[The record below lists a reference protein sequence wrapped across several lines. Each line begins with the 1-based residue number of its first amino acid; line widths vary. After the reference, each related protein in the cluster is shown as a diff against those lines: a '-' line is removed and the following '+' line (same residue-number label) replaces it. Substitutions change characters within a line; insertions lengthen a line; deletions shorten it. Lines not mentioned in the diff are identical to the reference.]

1 MAQSLADL
9 TSAGVQRTL
18 RFFPESSQAEREE
31 LRATA
36 RRLLDTHGE
45 KVLTPL
51 RPVERVLWYL
61 ASEGRAEDLVEV
73 VRGQRRDP
81 GVFVVAGRR
90 RRPRLVLPGLRSL
103 ALPERIT
110 ALERPDL
117 KMTAQLTS
125 VEWRGDDLVWAGYAF
140 VANLPRPS
148 GCMIGRFAML
158 EHVDTG
164 ERIKLRLRRTRSEE
178 ATAAS
183 GQALHCYD
191 RTGFEVVVPARRL
204 RELAGHGAGQWFL
217 SVGIPGPG
225 GTYETRVRQREVG
238 TAGHNQVRHLADG
251 SRLVV
256 GFTKDAVSIT
266 VQQPPVEVESC
277 TVVDRELVLVAR
289 VRSGHK
295 APTTVSVV
303 EGETRLDSPLTALS
317 APSGSADDAFRRYR
331 AVLSLDRLTADDPP
345 GIKTRQ
351 FKVTFRG
358 AEGRGQAAHLAEG
371 FTTGRHR
378 FAAGRELAV
387 HRDGPGRLV
396 LATRAVR
403 AVVDAM
409 TVTDGGELV
418 LTGTYPREEAAGKK
432 VVLRHGTRFEEKELP
447 VELADGRFTVRID
460 PEAAPQ
466 TDGPALPLC
475 PGRWYLFF
483 RDADAWD
490 KSEDVPV
497 TLRPEQV
504 GELPLRFSGPQRG
517 SGQGRAGGQ
526 PRAFTVDRRNFDR
539 IFIEPERLLGPDEHG
554 TYRQRILREEHFHKQ
569 RKLPLRDAVLY
580 LSFGG
585 KQFSDSPRSVH
596 EELVRRG
603 VAVEHIWT
611 QDEGLPE
618 MPPQARVVGW
628 GSREWYEA
636 LARCRY
642 VVVNTPVGDWFVTRP
657 GQRVVQ
663 TWHGTPLKKVG
674 KDLLGSPQAS
684 PAYIAG
690 LPHSYRQFDFVVSPN
705 AHTTEI
711 MRRAYSIEGEM
722 LESGYPRNDVFHAP
736 DREERAARVR
746 ERLGLPEGKKVVL
759 YAPTWREDQRHASK
773 LYKLDLRIDL
783 AAAQA
788 ELGGD
793 HVLLFR
799 KHSSVHGNVPGAGQG
814 FVWDVTR
821 YPDIADL
828 YLVADVLITDYSSAL
843 FDFAHSD
850 KPMLFFTYDLEH
862 YRDTLRGLYFDFTTR
877 APGPLLETSEEL
889 VKALR
894 GLDAVEAEYQEKYTQ
909 FKKDFCEPRDGRA
922 TARVVDRMLAD
933 GPHAE
938 ASTGG

>member
-9 TSAGVQRTL
+9 ASARVRRIL

-36 RRLLDTHGE
+36 RGLLDIHGE
-45 KVLTPL
+45 KVLTGL
-51 RPVERVLWYL
+51 RPAERVMWYL
-61 ASEGRAEDLVEV
+61 AAEGRAEDLAEV
-73 VRGQRRDP
+73 VRNQRRDP
-81 GVFVVAGRR
+81 GGFLVAGV
-90 RRPRLVLPGLRSL
+90 RRPRLVLSGLRGL
-103 ALPERIT
+103 ALPGRIT
-110 ALERPDL
+110 ALGRRDL
-117 KMTAQLTS
+117 PVTAQLTS
-125 VEWRGDDLVWAGYAF
+125 VEWRGDDLVWGGYAF

-148 GCMIGRFAML
+148 GRVIGRFAVL
-158 EHVDTG
+158 EHGETG
-164 ERIKLRLRRTRSEE
+164 RRIKLRLRRTRSEQ
-178 ATAAS
+178 ATVAS

-191 RTGFEVVVPARRL
+191 QTGFEVVVSARRL
-204 RELAGHGAGQWFL
+204 RELAGRGAGQWFL
-217 SVGIPGPG
+217 YVGVRGPG
-225 GTYETRVRQREVG
+225 GIYGARVRQRDAG

-256 GFTKDAVSIT
+256 GFTKDGVGIT
-266 VQQPPVEVESC
+266 VEQPPVEVESC
-277 TVVDRELVLVAR
+277 TVVDGELHLVAR
-289 VRSGHK
+289 ARSG
-295 APTTVSVV
+295 ADVPTAVRIA
-303 EGETRLDSPLTALS
+303 EGDTRLDSPLTPL
-317 APSGSADDAFRRYR
+317 PESGSADAFRRYL
-331 AVLSLDRLTADDPP
+331 AVFGLDRLTADDLP
-345 GIKTRQ
+345 GIKTRSL
-351 FKVTFRG
+351 KVTFRDAG
-358 AEGRGQAAHLAEG
+358 GKGQEARLAEG

-378 FAAGRELAV
+378 HAPGRELAI
-387 HRDGPGRLV
+387 HSNGPGRLA

-403 AVVDAM
+403 PVVDTM
-409 TVTDGGELV
+409 TATGTGELV
-418 LTGTYPREEAAGKK
+418 LGGTYPREEAAGKK

-447 VELADGRFTVRID
+447 VEFADGRFTVRIQ

-466 TDGPALPLC
+466 VDGPELPLC

-483 RDADAWD
+483 RDAEAWD
-490 KSEDVPV
+490 KSGDVPV

-504 GELPLRFSGPQRG
+504 GELPMPFSGPQ
-517 SGQGRAGGQ
+517 
-526 PRAFTVDRRNFDR
+526 RAFTVDRRNFDR
-539 IFIEPERLLGPDEHG
+539 IFIEPQRRHGPDEHG
-554 TYRQRILREEHFHKQ
+554 AYRQRILREAYFHEQ
-569 RKLPLRDAVLY
+569 RELPLRNAVLY
-580 LSFGG
+580 QSFEG
-585 KQFSDSPRSVH
+585 KQFSDSPRSVY

-603 VAVEHIWT
+603 VEVEHIWT
-611 QDEGLPE
+611 QDAGLPE
-618 MPPQARVVGW
+618 MPPEARVVAW

-636 LARCRY
+636 LARSRY
-642 VVVNTPVGDWFVTRP
+642 VVVNTAIGDWFVTRP

-674 KDLLGSPQAS
+674 KDLLSSPQAN

-736 DREERAARVR
+736 DREARAARVR

-788 ELGGD
+788 ELGDD

-799 KHSSVHGNVPGAGQG
+799 KHSSVHGNVPGAGRG

-894 GLDAVEAEYQEKYTQ
+894 DIGAVETDYREKYAQ
-909 FKKDFCEPRDGRA
+909 FKKDFCEPGDGLA

-933 GPHAE
+933 GPHSA
-938 ASTGG
+938 APTDG

>member
-9 TSAGVQRTL
+9 ASARAQRIL
-18 RFFPESSQAEREE
+18 RFFPESPQAEREE

-36 RRLLDTHGE
+36 RELLDTHGNG
-45 KVLTPL
+45 VLTGL
-51 RPVERVLWYL
+51 RPAERVMWYL

-81 GVFVVAGRR
+81 GAFLVAGT
-90 RRPRLVLPGLRSL
+90 RRPRLALPGLRDL
-103 ALPERIT
+103 ALPERMA
-110 ALERPDL
+110 ALEPRDL

-125 VEWRGDDLVWAGYAF
+125 VEWRGDDLVWEGYAF

-148 GCMIGRFAML
+148 GRMFGRFAVL
-158 EHVDTG
+158 EHGETG
-164 ERIKLRLRRTRSEE
+164 RRIKLRLRRTRSEQ
-178 ATAAS
+178 ATVAS

-191 RTGFEVVVPARRL
+191 RTGFEVVVSARRL
-204 RELAGHGAGQWFL
+204 RELAGQGPGQWFL
-217 SVGIPGPG
+217 HIGIPGPG
-225 GTYETRVRQREVG
+225 GKYEARVRQRDVG

-256 GFTKDAVSIT
+256 GFAKDAVSIT

-277 TVVDRELVLVAR
+277 TVADGELLLVAR
-289 VRSGHK
+289 VRSGAK
-295 APTTVSVV
+295 APTAVSVV
-303 EGETRLDSPLTALS
+303 EGDTRLDSPLTPQPGA
-317 APSGSADDAFRRYR
+317 AGAFRRYR
-331 AVLSLDRLTADDPP
+331 AVLPLARLTADDPS

-358 AEGRGQAAHLAEG
+358 ADGRGQAALLAEG

-378 FAAGRELAV
+378 FASGRELAV

-403 AVVDAM
+403 PVVDAM
-409 TVTDGGELV
+409 TVTGAGELV
-418 LTGTYPREEAAGKK
+418 LTGAYPREEAAGKK
-432 VVLRHGTRFEEKELP
+432 VILRHGTRFEEKEVP
-447 VELADGRFTVRID
+447 VEIADGRFTVRIE

-466 TDGPALPLC
+466 VDGPELPLC

-490 KSEDVPV
+490 KSRDIPV

-504 GELPLRFSGPQRG
+504 GELPLRFSGPQR
-517 SGQGRAGGQ
+517 AGGPQ
-526 PRAFTVDRRNFDR
+526 SASGPQRAFTVDRRNFDR

-554 TYRQRILREEHFHKQ
+554 AYRQRILRETYFHEQ

-585 KQFSDSPRSVH
+585 KQFSDSPRSVY

-603 VAVEHIWT
+603 VEVEHIWT

-618 MPPQARVVGW
+618 MPPEARVVGW

-636 LARCRY
+636 LARSRY

-674 KDLLGSPQAS
+674 KDLLGTPQSS

-722 LESGYPRNDVFHAP
+722 LESGYPRNDVFHAA

-788 ELGGD
+788 ELGQD

-799 KHSSVHGNVPGAGQG
+799 KHSSVHGNVPGAGRG

-877 APGPLLETSEEL
+877 APGPLLETSEGL

-894 GLDAVEAEYQEKYTQ
+894 DVDAVETAYKEKYAQ
-909 FKKDFCEPRDGRA
+909 FKKDFCEPRDGLA

-933 GPHAE
+933 GPHAT
-938 ASTGG
+938 ASTEG

>member
-9 TSAGVQRTL
+9 ASAGARRTL
-18 RFFPESSQAEREE
+18 RFFPESSEAEREE

-73 VRGQRRDP
+73 VRNQRRDP
-81 GVFVVAGRR
+81 GAFLVKGG

-110 ALERPDL
+110 ALERTDL

-125 VEWRGDDLVWAGYAF
+125 VEWRGDDLVWSGYAF

-148 GCMIGRFAML
+148 GRLIGRSAVL
-158 EHVDTG
+158 EHGETG
-164 ERIKLRLRRTRSEE
+164 RRVKLRLRRTRNEE
-178 ATAAS
+178 ATVAS
-183 GQALHCYD
+183 GQALHRYD
-191 RTGFEVVVPARRL
+191 RAGFEVVVPARRL
-204 RELAGHGAGQWFL
+204 RELAGQGAGQWSL
-217 SVGIPGPG
+217 HIGIPGPG
-225 GTYETRVRQREVG
+225 GTYEARVRQREVG

-256 GFTKDAVSIT
+256 GFAKEGVSIT
-266 VQQPPVEVESC
+266 VQQPPAEVESC
-277 TVVDRELVLVAR
+277 AVVDGELVLVAR
-289 VRSGHK
+289 VRSDAA
-295 APTTVSVV
+295 APTAVSVV
-303 EGETRLDSPLTALS
+303 EGDTRLEGRLTAL
-317 APSGSADDAFRRYR
+317 PGSAGAFRRYR
-331 AVLSLDRLTADDPP
+331 AALSLDRLTADDLP

-351 FKVTFRG
+351 FKVALKG
-358 AEGRGQAAHLAEG
+358 ADGRGRPAHLAEG

-378 FAAGRELAV
+378 FAPGRELAV

-409 TVTDGGELV
+409 TVTDAGELV
-418 LTGTYPREEAAGKK
+418 LTGAYPSEEAAGKK
-432 VVLRHGTRFEEKELP
+432 VILRHGTRFEEKEVP
-447 VELADGRFTVRID
+447 VELADGRFTVRVD

-466 TDGPALPLC
+466 VDGPALPLC

-490 KSEDVPV
+490 KSGDIPV

-504 GELPLRFSGPQRG
+504 GELPLRFRGPRRGSGPQPPD
-517 SGQGRAGGQ
+517 GQ

-539 IFIEPERLLGPDEHG
+539 IFIEPERLLAPDEHG
-554 TYRQRILREEHFHKQ
+554 TYQQRILREEYFQEQ
-569 RKLPLRDAVLY
+569 RKLPLRDAVVY

-585 KQFSDSPRSVH
+585 KQFSDSPRFVYD
-596 EELVRRG
+596 ELVRRG

-618 MPPQARVVGW
+618 MPPEARVVGW
-628 GSREWYEA
+628 GSRAWYEA

-722 LESGYPRNDVFHAP
+722 LESGYPRNDIFHAA
-736 DREERAARVR
+736 DRDVRAARVR
-746 ERLGLPEGKKVVL
+746 EQLGLPEGKKVVL

-773 LYKLDLRIDL
+773 LYKLDLQIDL

-788 ELGGD
+788 ELGHD

-894 GLDAVEAEYQEKYTQ
+894 GLDAVEVEYRDKYAR
-909 FKKDFCEPRDGRA
+909 FKKDFCEPRDGLA
-922 TARVVDRMLAD
+922 TARVVDRMLAG
-933 GPHAE
+933 GPHAA

>member
-9 TSAGVQRTL
+9 ASAGARRTL

-36 RRLLDTHGE
+36 RELLDTHGE
-45 KVLTPL
+45 KVLTGL
-51 RPVERVLWYL
+51 RPAERVMWYL

-81 GVFVVAGRR
+81 GAFLVTGA

-103 ALPERIT
+103 ALPDRIT
-110 ALERPDL
+110 ALERRDL

-125 VEWRGDDLVWAGYAF
+125 VEWRGDDLVWGGYAF

-148 GCMIGRFAML
+148 GRVGRFAVL
-158 EHVDTG
+158 KNGKTG
-164 ERIKLRLRRTRSEE
+164 RLIKLRLRRTKNEQ
-178 ATAAS
+178 ATVAS
-183 GQALHCYD
+183 KQALHCYD
-191 RTGFEVVVPARRL
+191 RTGFEVVVSARRL
-204 RELAGHGAGQWFL
+204 RELAGRGAGQWFL
-217 SVGIPGPG
+217 HIGIPGPG
-225 GTYETRVRQREVG
+225 GIHTARVRQSDAG

-256 GFTKDAVSIT
+256 GFTKNAVSIT

-277 TVVDRELVLVAR
+277 TVADGELVLVAR
-289 VRSGHK
+289 ARSG
-295 APTTVSVV
+295 AEVPTAVSVV
-303 EGETRLDSPLTALS
+303 EGDTEFESPLTPLS
-317 APSGSADDAFRRYR
+317 SSSGSSGSSGSSASPDAFRRYR
-331 AVLSLDRLTADDPP
+331 AVFSLDRLTANDPS
-345 GIKTRQ
+345 GIKSRP
-351 FKVTFRG
+351 FKVALKG
-358 AEGRGQAAHLAEG
+358 ADGQNREALLAED
-371 FTTGRHR
+371 FTTGRYALAR
-378 FAAGRELAV
+378 GRELSV
-387 HRDGPGRLV
+387 HRDERGRLM
-396 LATRAVR
+396 LATRPVR
-403 AVVDAM
+403 PLVDAM
-409 TVTDGGELV
+409 TVTAAGELV
-418 LTGTYPREEAAGKK
+418 VEGTYPGQEVTGKK
-432 VVLRHGTRFEEKELP
+432 VVLRHGVRLEEKELP

-466 TDGPALPLC
+466 VSGPELPLC

-483 RDADAWD
+483 RDVDAWD
-490 KSEDVPV
+490 KSRDVPV

-504 GELPLRFSGPQRG
+504 GELPLRFSGPQRV
-517 SGQGRAGGQ
+517 GGQ
-526 PRAFTVDRRNFDR
+526 PRAFTVDRREFDR
-539 IFIEPERLLGPDEHG
+539 VFIEPERMLGPDEHG
-554 TYRQRILREEHFHKQ
+554 AYRQRILREEYFQQQ
-569 RKLPLRDAVLY
+569 RELPLRDAVLY
-580 LSFGG
+580 LSLGG
-585 KQFSDSPRSVH
+585 KQFSDSPRSVY

-603 VAVEHIWT
+603 VEVEHIWI
-611 QDEGLPE
+611 QDAGLPE
-618 MPPQARVVGW
+618 MPPEAGVVGW
-628 GSREWYEA
+628 GSRAFYEA
-636 LARCRY
+636 LARSRY
-642 VVVNTPVGDWFVTRP
+642 VVVNTAIGDWFVTRP
-657 GQRVVQ
+657 GQKVVQ
-663 TWHGTPLKKVG
+663 TWHGTPLKKIG
-674 KDLLGSPQAS
+674 ADLLGSPKS
-684 PAYIAG
+684 NPAYIAG

-705 AHTTEI
+705 AYTTEI
-711 MRRAYSIEGEM
+711 MSRAYCIEGDM
-722 LESGYPRNDVFHAP
+722 FESGYPRNDVFYAP

-799 KHSSVHGNVPGAGQG
+799 KHPKVHGSVPGAGRG

-877 APGPLLETSEEL
+877 APGPLLETSEQL
-889 VKALR
+889 VRAVR
-894 GLDAVEAEYQEKYTQ
+894 DVDAVEAEYKEKYAQ
-909 FKKDFCEPRDGRA
+909 FKKDFCEPGDGLA
-922 TARVVDRMLAD
+922 TARVVDRMLAG
-933 GPHAE
+933 GPHA
-938 ASTGG
+938 ADSTDG

>member
-9 TSAGVQRTL
+9 TSAGARRTL

-36 RRLLDTHGE
+36 RELLDTHGE
-45 KVLTPL
+45 KVLTGL
-51 RPVERVLWYL
+51 RPVERVMWYL

-81 GVFVVAGRR
+81 GGFLVAGA
-90 RRPRLVLPGLRSL
+90 RRPRLVLPALRGL

-110 ALERPDL
+110 ALERRDL
-117 KMTAQLTS
+117 PMTAQLTS
-125 VEWRGDDLVWAGYAF
+125 VEWRGDDLVWSGYAF

-148 GCMIGRFAML
+148 GRIGRFAVL
-158 EHVDTG
+158 KHGKTG
-164 ERIKLRLRRTRSEE
+164 RLIKLRLRRTRNEQ
-178 ATAAS
+178 ATVAS

-191 RTGFEVVVPARRL
+191 RTGFEVVVSARRL
-204 RELAGHGAGQWFL
+204 RELAGRGAGQWFL
-217 SVGIPGPG
+217 HIGIPGPG
-225 GTYETRVRQREVG
+225 GIHTSRVRQRDAG

-256 GFTKDAVSIT
+256 GFAKDAVSIT

-277 TVVDRELVLVAR
+277 TVVDGELLLVAR
-289 VRSGHK
+289 ARSGAE
-295 APTTVSVV
+295 APTAVSVV
-303 EGETRLDSPLTALS
+303 AGDTGLESPLTPLS
-317 APSGSADDAFRRYR
+317 DPSGSPDAFRRYR
-331 AVLSLDRLTADDPP
+331 AVFPLERLAANDPS
-345 GIKTRQ
+345 GIKSRP
-351 FKVTFRG
+351 FKVALKG
-358 AEGRGQAAHLAEG
+358 ADGKDREALLAED
-371 FTTGRHR
+371 FTTGRHGL
-378 FAAGRELAV
+378 APGRELAV
-387 HRDGPGRLV
+387 HRDERGRLV
-396 LATRAVR
+396 LATRPVR
-403 AVVDAM
+403 PIVDAM
-409 TVTDGGELV
+409 TVTAAGELV
-418 LTGTYPREEAAGKK
+418 IEGTYPGEETAKKK
-432 VVLRHGTRFEEKELP
+432 VILRHGVRLEEKELP
-447 VELADGRFTVRID
+447 VELADGRFRVRVE

-466 TDGPALPLC
+466 VDGPALPLC

-490 KSEDVPV
+490 KSRDVPV

-504 GELPLRFSGPQRG
+504 GELPLGFSGPQ
-517 SGQGRAGGQ
+517 SDGGQ
-526 PRAFTVDRRNFDR
+526 RRSFAVDRREFDR

-554 TYRQRILREEHFHKQ
+554 AYRQRILREEYFQEQ
-569 RKLPLRDAVLY
+569 RKLPLRDSVLY
-580 LSFGG
+580 LSLGG
-585 KQFSDSPRSVH
+585 KQFSDSPRFVY

-603 VAVEHIWT
+603 VEVEHIWT
-611 QDEGLPE
+611 QDAGLPE
-618 MPPQARVVGW
+618 MPVEARVAAW

-636 LARCRY
+636 LARSRY
-642 VVVNTPVGDWFVTRP
+642 VVVNTVIGDWFVTRP
-657 GQRVVQ
+657 GQRAVQ
-663 TWHGTPLKKVG
+663 TWHGTPLKKIG
-674 KDLLGSPQAS
+674 ADLLGSPKSS
-684 PAYIAG
+684 PAYIAS

-705 AHTTEI
+705 AYTTEI
-711 MRRAYSIEGEM
+711 MSRAYFIEGGM
-722 LESGYPRNDVFHAP
+722 FESGYPRNDVFYAA

-788 ELGGD
+788 ELGDD

-799 KHSSVHGNVPGAGQG
+799 KHPKVHGSVPGAGRG

-877 APGPLLETSEEL
+877 APGPLLKTSEEL

-894 GLDAVEAEYQEKYTQ
+894 GIDAVEAEYREKYAQ
-909 FKKDFCEPRDGRA
+909 FKKDFCEPGDGLA

-933 GPHAE
+933 GPHAA
-938 ASTGG
+938 ASTDG